1 MDPIRAAGGVLWK
14 PSAGGPLYCVVHRS
28 RYDDWSLPKG
38 KLDKGEHPLAA
49 AVREVREETGV
60 RGRPELRLP
69 QVTYDLP
76 DGVPKTVEFWLMR
89 AADAPTAPLD
99 PAAPHGDEVDERA
112 WLPMR
117 DAVARVDYPEDVRL
131 LNHVAA
137 LPEVTDVLPLVRH
150 AHAGKRDAFPGDDA
164 ARPLD
169 DRGRA
174 EAAALAPLLA
184 LFDPQRLV
192 SATPLRCVQTLA
204 PLAELVGLPVVVDP
218 RFDEP
223 VPGEELSDRVA
234 QAVAAIAGLRG
245 GLRTVICSQGK
256 VIPPL
261 LATLD
266 ADRLLGDADDLRA
279 YRTPK
284 GTGWVLSFAG
294 DRLIGLERLVV
305 G

>member
-1 MDPIRAAGGVLWK
+1 MGPIRAAGGVLWK

-28 RYDDWSLPKG
+28 RYHDWSLPKG
-38 KLDKGEHPLAA
+38 KLDGGEHPLAA

-60 RGRPELRLP
+60 SGHPELRLP
-69 QVTYDLP
+69 QVVYDLP
-76 DGVPKTVEFWLMR
+76 DGVPKTVDFWLMR
-89 AADAPTAPLD
+89 AGDAVTAPHD
-99 PAAPHGDEVDERA
+99 DEVDELA
-112 WLPMR
+112 WLPVR
-117 DAVARVDYPEDVRL
+117 DAVARVDYPDDVRL

-137 LPEVTDVLPLVRH
+137 LPEITTVLPVVRH

-169 DRGRA
+169 ARGRA

-184 LFDPQRLV
+184 LFDPQRLL
-192 SATPLRCVQTLA
+192 SATPLRCVQTFG
-204 PLAELVGLPVVVDP
+204 PLTELLDLPVVVDP

-223 VPGEELSDRVA
+223 APGEELSDRVA
-234 QAVAAIAGLRG
+234 QAAAAIADLRCG
-245 GLRTVICSQGK
+245 PRAVICSQGK
-256 VIPPL
+256 VVPSL

-266 ADRLLGDADDLRA
+266 ADRLLSDADDLSA

-294 DRLIGLERLVV
+294 DRLIGLEHLVV